1 MALLTPMNE
10 NVCELP
16 PTRCGFTR
24 RPSDADLRKIQE
36 ATGLPKHVIDR
47 AFSTRGGSRSKK
59 GGLSDWQK
67 DKVCSAILVL
77 AAGGTVFYAVPLAE
91 AFLVQ
96 IGLLPVLCD
105 QNLIEHI
112 GINLISLGTGGATES
127 CAQRSSRYNV
137 IAATIVTTLSATGLF
152 SRDSIRLHYNLAHAY
167 VKARFFQDATA
178 VAAAEAAL
186 RAAQA
191 QPQVAITRVAQQTSA
206 PYQPTSPNYDPNV
219 PPQLSPVVEQQV
231 SPPRGRTTGRRN
243 TRTAARSRS
252 ASDSSGTESQTG
264 RRRTARSR
272 GKGTKRS
279 NAKGVRVTR
288 KHKKHA
294 KKHAKKHHKKHAKKH
309 TKKHTKKHARKH
321 RGRKTGKRG
330 RARR

>member
-1 MALLTPMNE
+1 MNE

-16 PTRCGFTR
+16 PARCGFTR

-47 AFSTRGGSRSKK
+47 AFSSRGGSRSKK

-67 DKVCSAILVL
+67 DKVCSAVLVL

-105 QNLIEHI
+105 QNIMEHI
-112 GINLISLGTGGATES
+112 GINLIALGTGGATES
-127 CAQRSSRYNV
+127 CAQRASRYNV
-137 IAATIVTTLSATGLF
+137 IAATIITTLGATGLF
-152 SRDSIRLHYNLAHAY
+152 TRNSIRLHYDLAHAY
-167 VKARFFQDATA
+167 VKAYLFGDEEA

-186 RAAQA
+186 RTAQT
-191 QPQVAITRVAQQTSA
+191 QVQQQAPSTRVAQQ
-206 PYQPTSPNYDPNV
+206 QPTSPSYDPNV
-219 PPQLSPVVEQQV
+219 PPQLSPVIEQQV
-231 SPPRGRTTGRRN
+231 SPPRGRTTGRRG
-243 TRTAARSRS
+243 TRTVARSRS
-252 ASDSSGTESQTG
+252 ASDSSGTDSQTG
-264 RRRTARSR
+264 RRRSARSR

-288 KHKKHA
+288 KHKKR
-294 KKHAKKHHKKHAKKH
+294 AKKHHKKHAKKH